1 MILFWLRKRNWETVK
16 IKNKNIM
23 NTFVYDSSN
32 ADPTPA
38 TTTTKSI
45 TISVFFD
52 GTADAQEA
60 AVKDI
65 HYFCLR

>member
-1 MILFWLRKRNWETVK
+1 
-16 IKNKNIM
+16 M